1 MNDKRKI
8 QVLCI
13 DDSAL
18 IRSILKEIIN
28 SQPDMEV
35 VGVAPDP
42 IIARDLIKQTN
53 PDVLTLDV
61 EMPKMDGLDF
71 LEKLMRLRPMPVV
84 MISSLTERGSEATL
98 RALELGAVDFV
109 AKPKLGMRDG
119 MNEYADQIADKI
131 RVAARARLRPRTAA
145 PAAPVVGH
153 AAAAVGP
160 AVGAHV
166 RADHAAAAPVAAAPA
181 RTHFSSTEKLIIV
194 GASTGGTEAIKEFLV
209 EMPPDC
215 PGILIVQHMPAGF
228 TTSFA
233 KRLDGLCR
241 IRVKEAVH
249 GERVLPGHAYIAPG
263 DMHLSLGRSGA
274 NYITELDQGPPVNR
288 HRPAVDV
295 LFRSAARNAGAN
307 ALGVIL
313 TGMGKDGAAGML
325 EMRNAGA
332 YNVAQDEASCVVYG
346 MPKEAV
352 AHGGVHEVL
361 PLSQI
366 GPHVLARLSA
376 HGRVTRV

>member
-71 LEKLMRLRPMPVV
+71 LEKLMRLRPTPVV

-131 RVAARARLRPRTAA
+131 RAAARARLRPR
-145 PAAPVVGH
+145 
-153 AAAAVGP
+153 
-160 AVGAHV
+160 
-166 RADHAAAAPVAAAPA
+166 AAAPVAATGSANGGATASAPGA
-181 RTHFSSTEKLIIV
+181 HVRAEPAPGTPAPVRTHFSSTEKLIIV
-194 GASTGGTEAIKEFLV
+194 GASTGGTEAIKDFLL

-313 TGMGKDGAAGML
+313 TGMGKDGAVGML